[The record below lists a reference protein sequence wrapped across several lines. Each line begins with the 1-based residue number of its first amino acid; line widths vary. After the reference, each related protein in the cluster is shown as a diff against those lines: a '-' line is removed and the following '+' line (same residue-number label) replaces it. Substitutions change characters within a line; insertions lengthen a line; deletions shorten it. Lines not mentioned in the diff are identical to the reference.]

1 MYAGAEYQ
9 QVARAHGEA
18 LDRLWQSRAGGARV
32 AQLSRIFEEA
42 SRLEADFWQ
51 MGLDAVEA

>member
-18 LDRLWQSRAGGARV
+18 LDRLWLSRAGGARIT
-32 AQLSRIFEEA
+32 QLSRIFEEA

-51 MGLDAVEA
+51 MGLDAD